1 LNYFGST
8 DVGKVRKNNEDSFIT
23 KLYDNGLFIAIVA
36 DGMGGHAAGEY
47 ASSIAIESIS
57 SSFDEISDVLISC
70 NARKIKTELKKILNR
85 ANSEVA
91 SKAKESSEL
100 NGMGT
105 TVVMC
110 VIIKD
115 KIYIANV
122 GDSRCYVIDKT
133 IRQITKDHSL
143 VAELIDAGVITKEQA
158 NDHPQRNII
167 TRAIGTDL
175 DVDPDI
181 FVIKLESAIK
191 LLLCSD
197 GLTNMISDNTIFN
210 VLNTEPTCNDAVN
223 SLIDKANKRGGN
235 DNITAVI
242 IEFDGGV
249 KEK

>member
-1 LNYFGST
+1 MNYFGST

-36 DGMGGHAAGEY
+36 DGMGGHAGGEY

-57 SSFDEISDVLISC
+57 SSFDEISDVLISY
-70 NARKIKTELKKILNR
+70 NTRKIKTEFKKILNI
-85 ANSEVA
+85 ANLEVA
-91 SKAKESSEL
+91 SKANESSEL

-122 GDSRCYVIDKT
+122 GDSRFYVVDKD

-158 NDHPQRNII
+158 KDHPQRNMI
-167 TRAIGTDL
+167 TRALGTDSE
-175 DVDPDI
+175 VDPDL
-181 FVIKLESAIK
+181 FALKTEPKMK

-197 GLTNMISDNTIFN
+197 GLNNMVSDKKIFEIMS
-210 VLNTEPTCNDAVN
+210 TEPTCKASVN
-223 SLIDKANKRGGN
+223 MLIESAKKNGGN
-235 DNITAVI
+235 DNITAVVV
-242 IEFDGGV
+242 ELDGGV
-249 KEK
+249 KR

>member
-1 LNYFGST
+1 MNYFGST

-36 DGMGGHAAGEY
+36 DGMGGHAGGEY

-57 SSFDEISDVLISC
+57 SSFDEISDVLISY
-70 NARKIKTELKKILNR
+70 NTRKIKTEFKKILNR
-85 ANSEVA
+85 ANLEVA
-91 SKAKESSEL
+91 SKANESSEL

-122 GDSRCYVIDKT
+122 GDSRFYVVDKD

-158 NDHPQRNII
+158 KDHPQRNMI
-167 TRAIGTDL
+167 TRALGTDSE
-175 DVDPDI
+175 VDPDL
-181 FVIKLESAIK
+181 FVLKTEPKMK

-197 GLTNMISDNTIFN
+197 GLNNMVSDKKIFEIMS
-210 VLNTEPTCNDAVN
+210 TEPTCEASVN
-223 SLIDKANKRGGN
+223 MLIESAKKNGGN
-235 DNITAVI
+235 DNITAVVV
-242 IEFDGGV
+242 ELDGGV
-249 KEK
+249 KR